1 MINIQDKSKCC
12 GCNACVQRCPKQC
25 ISMHEDNEGFL
36 YPKVDERLCVGCGL
50 CEKVCPVINQG
61 EKREPIVVYA
71 AKNPNE
77 EIRLQSSSGG
87 IFTMLAEQTID
98 KGGVV
103 FGVGFNKEWEVEH
116 QYTETKEG
124 LAAFRGSKY
133 VQSRVGNTF
142 REAEEFLKQGREV
155 LYSGTPCQIAALRN
169 FLNKEYDNLLT
180 VDVICHGAPS
190 PGVFRAYLEE
200 EKERYAQR
208 GEAKNSVSSV
218 SIRPISERDSLT
230 ASGGKVSVEAIS
242 FRDKEKGW
250 EKFSFVLLL
259 SKASAAGEKNTV
271 LSSYTLH
278 EHPFLKGFLADLY
291 LRPSCHACPA
301 KELKSGS
308 DITLGDYWGIAST
321 MPELDDDKGVSA
333 VLINTPKGVAAMNNI
348 SAELHTA
355 SYEDVRQKN
364 PAIYR
369 SCLIP
374 SRRVAFFKESTESFT
389 AKVLRLS
396 KKPLRVRI
404 KQNAYRLTRGVLHKM
419 GLLETAKKLRR
430 K

>member
-1 MINIQDKSKCC
+1 MIRFKDKADCC
-12 GCNACVQRCPKQC
+12 GCNVCVQRCPKQC

-36 YPKVDERLCVGCGL
+36 YPIVDEKLCVDCGL
-50 CEKVCPVINQG
+50 CETVCPILNQR
-61 EKREPIVVYA
+61 EKREPIAVYA

-103 FGVGFNKEWEVEH
+103 FGVGFSKDWEVEH

-142 REAEEFLKQGREV
+142 CEAERFLKQGREV

-180 VDVICHGAPS
+180 VDIICHGAPS
-190 PGVFRAYLEE
+190 PGVFRTYLEE
-200 EKERYAQR
+200 EKEKYVS
-208 GEAKNSVSSV
+208 EAKQK
-218 SIRPISERDSLT
+218 IQFRPFLFAPISERDSLT
-230 ASGGKVSVEAIS
+230 AGVDEVNIEAIS

-250 EKFSFVLLL
+250 KKFSFVLQL
-259 SKASAAGEKNTV
+259 SKATAAGEKNTV
-271 LSSYTLH
+271 SSSYTLY
-278 EHPFLKGFLADLY
+278 EHPFLKGTLADLY
-291 LRPSCHACPA
+291 LRPSCHSCSA
-301 KELKSGS
+301 KELKSDS
-308 DITLGDYWGIAST
+308 DITLGDYWGIAAT

-333 VLINTPKGVAAMNNI
+333 VLVNTSKGASAINDI
-348 SAELHTA
+348 SAELYTA
-355 SYEDVRQKN
+355 SYEDIRQKN

-369 SCLIP
+369 SCAIP
-374 SRRVAFFKESTESFT
+374 PQRTAFFEECEDNFT
-389 AKVLRLS
+389 QKVLRLC
-396 KKPLRVRI
+396 KQPRRI
-404 KQNAYRLTRGVLHKM
+404 TLKRKIIRLTRNILHKV
-419 GLLETAKKLRR
+419 GILNTIKH
-430 K
+430 